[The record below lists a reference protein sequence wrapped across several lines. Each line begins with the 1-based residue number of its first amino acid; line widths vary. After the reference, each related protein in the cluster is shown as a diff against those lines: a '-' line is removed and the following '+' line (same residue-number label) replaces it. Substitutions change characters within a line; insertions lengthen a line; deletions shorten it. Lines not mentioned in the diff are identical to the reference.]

1 MVSLMVAALA
11 LVAGPTPGAAMGTD
25 RTGAALPPDRP
36 TRVLVLGDSVMKGA
50 DAVYASKLPGREV
63 VVNTEV
69 SRSTGASAEVL
80 SSLGADWDVVAVLLG
95 HNDGG
100 SPGAY
105 QPAVRRI
112 LDQLRDVPRV
122 AWLTIHEVRP
132 YYPGVNQYVAGLQDE
147 YPNLRIADWNA
158 IAAANPGAL
167 AGDGLHLNGQGA
179 NLMADL
185 VAQQVIET
193 EDERADALDR
203 LAQATTTT
211 APPTT
216 TTTTP
221 TTTTTEPTTTTEAVT
236 TTTEDR
242 STEPSSGAG
251 DAIVAEVDGDGSDD
265 GLPINALLAGAA
277 VVVLAALTI
286 GWALARR
293 RQLAARAAAPHQGTD
308 TGTDTKPDATEPDP
322 VSDPGADPGAD
333 SQPGPGPGPGA

>member
-1 MVSLMVAALA
+1 LVLLVAAALA

-25 RTGAALPPDRP
+25 RTERALPPERP

-50 DAVYASKLPGREV
+50 DAVYATKLPGREV

-69 SRSTGASAEVL
+69 SRSTGASADVL
-80 SSLGADWDVVAVLLG
+80 SSLGTDWDVVAVLLG

-132 YYPGVNQYVAGLQDE
+132 YYPGVNQYVAGLREE

-158 IAAANPGAL
+158 VAAANPGAL

-179 NLMADL
+179 TLMADL

-193 EDERADALDR
+193 EQAHAAALDR
-203 LAQATTTT
+203 LAQAATTTT

-216 TTTTP
+216 TEAP
-221 TTTTTEPTTTTEAVT
+221 TTTTTEATTTTDAPT

-242 STEPSSGAG
+242 STEPSSTAG
-251 DAIVAEVDGDGSDD
+251 DAIVDEVDGDGGADD
-265 GLPINALLAGAA
+265 LPVNALLAGAA
-277 VVVLAALTI
+277 IVVLAALTL

-293 RQLAARAAAPHQGTD
+293 RQLAARAAAPHQGTG
-308 TGTDTKPDATEPDP
+308 TGTGSGSGSGTE
-322 VSDPGADPGAD
+322 SDPGVD
-333 SQPGPGPGPGA
+333 SQPGPGPGPDA

>member
-1 MVSLMVAALA
+1 LVLLVAAALA

-25 RTGAALPPDRP
+25 RTERALPPERP

-50 DAVYASKLPGREV
+50 DAVYATKLPGREV

-69 SRSTGASAEVL
+69 SRSTGASADVL
-80 SSLGADWDVVAVLLG
+80 SSLGTDWDVVAVLLG

-132 YYPGVNQYVAGLQDE
+132 YYPGVNQYVAGLQEE

-158 IAAANPGAL
+158 VAAANPGAL

-179 NLMADL
+179 TLMADL

-193 EDERADALDR
+193 EQAHAAALDR
-203 LAQATTTT
+203 LAQAATTTTT

-216 TTTTP
+216 TEAP
-221 TTTTTEPTTTTEAVT
+221 TTTTTEATTTTDAPT

-242 STEPSSGAG
+242 STEPSSTGG
-251 DAIVAEVDGDGSDD
+251 DAIVDEVDGDGGADD
-265 GLPINALLAGAA
+265 LPVNALLAGAA
-277 VVVLAALTI
+277 IVVLAALTL

-293 RQLAARAAAPHQGTD
+293 RQLAARAAASHQGTG
-308 TGTDTKPDATEPDP
+308 TGTGTGSGSGAE
-322 VSDPGADPGAD
+322 SDPGVD